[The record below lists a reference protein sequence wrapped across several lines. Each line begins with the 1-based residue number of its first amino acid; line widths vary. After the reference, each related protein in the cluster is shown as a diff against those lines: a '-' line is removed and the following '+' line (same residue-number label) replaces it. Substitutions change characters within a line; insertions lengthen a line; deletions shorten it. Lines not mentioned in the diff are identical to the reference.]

1 VQKLTE
7 LSLRQQ
13 GIVEGWCN
21 PPPIYDTRRYSNHYY
36 HSDFEV
42 LSNLFK
48 ESNEQREKNNK
59 KAFEVDKI
67 MRNFIPYKVAKRIK

>member
-1 VQKLTE
+1 M
-7 LSLRQQ
+7 
-13 GIVEGWCN
+13 
-21 PPPIYDTRRYSNHYY
+21 
-36 HSDFEV
+36 